1 VAMATRPEPP
11 VRAGAGGQD
20 STEIGRERAFALLAG
35 AILVV
40 LGLAGS
46 LGTPLIGG
54 PQDTTVLV
62 TGPGHDIAHL
72 VMGALYLHVGLALDG
87 RLRADGLIVLGAVI
101 LIGGLVSLVSSDL
114 FGLYGA
120 PTSVL
125 DQLAH
130 LALGVISIA
139 IGAVARSA
147 IVRQERRTSSRSR
160 STRRR

>member
-1 VAMATRPEPP
+1 MATRPDPP
-11 VRAGAGGQD
+11 ATAGTGGQGT
-20 STEIGRERAFALLAG
+20 TEVGRERAFTLLAG
-35 AILVV
+35 SVLII

-54 PQDTTVLV
+54 PDATSVLV

-72 VMGALYLHVGLALDG
+72 VMGALFLHIGLTLDG

-101 LIGGLVSLVSSDL
+101 LVGGLVSLVSSDL

-125 DQLAH
+125 DQLGH

-147 IVRQERRTSSRSR
+147 IVRQERRSSTRSR